1 MEMRVKKRTAVV
13 VIVVVV
19 FGLAI
24 CAAFT
29 TKREHCQEKI
39 QKFLVGIVNGEVDKS
54 WDEVLSGTPIASNSQ
69 VVKLLKEEVQTA
81 LNTYGK
87 AVSYEFIKEQKYGDS
102 IIRFVYI
109 VKCKQIPLIWEFY
122 FYKAASDWELKT
134 VSVNFKGQYDLLA
147 DK

>member
-1 MEMRVKKRTAVV
+1 MEMRMKKRTAVV

-19 FGLAI
+19 FALAI

-29 TKREHCQEKI
+29 TKREPCQEKI

-54 WDEVLSGTPIASNSQ
+54 CDEVLSGSRLASNSQ
-69 VVKLLKEEVQTA
+69 VVKLLKDEAQKA

-102 IIRFVYI
+102 IIRLVYI

-122 FYKAASDWELKT
+122 FYKAASNWELQT
-134 VSVNFKGQYDLLA
+134 VSVNFKGQYGLLS